1 MANDSHPE
9 PDLAHAD
16 IGIVSALPMELAP
29 FLQRCTRVRKYTG
42 GDFVFRGGRYG
53 DIKIAVAEAGTGFA
67 RARRATQALI
77 EAHTPDWVLSCGF
90 VGALQDHLRIGDIV
104 MADSVA
110 DTHGQSLS
118 INLSMGNTASPGLH
132 VGRLLTADG
141 IVRTV
146 EEKRSLAETYQA
158 IAVDM
163 ESLAVAQVCR
173 DFKVRFLAVRAV
185 SDDLSAD
192 LPPEVLSVLGGS
204 GATRWGAA
212 LGAVWKRPGSVK
224 EMWKLRETAGKAAE
238 SLAVFLD
245 GVLVQLC
252 EPGDT

>member
-1 MANDSHPE
+1 MASDESRE

-16 IGIVSALPMELAP
+16 IGIVAALPMELAP
-29 FLQRCTRVRKYTG
+29 FLQRCSRVRKYTG

-53 DIKIAVAEAGTGFA
+53 EIKIVIVEAGAGFA

-77 EAHTPDWVLSCGF
+77 EAHTPRWVLCCGF
-90 VGALQDHLRIGDIV
+90 SGALQKELRIGEIV
-104 MADSVA
+104 MADSIA
-110 DTHGQSLS
+110 DVHGQLLSVEFSL
-118 INLSMGNTASPGLH
+118 GEAATPGLH
-132 VGRLLTADG
+132 VGRVLTADG

-146 EEKRSLAETYQA
+146 KEKQSLAHEHGA
-158 IAVDM
+158 LAVDM

-173 DFKVRFLAVRAV
+173 ELKVRFLAVRV
-185 SDDLSAD
+185 ISDDLSAD

-204 GATRWGAA
+204 GATRLGAA

-224 EMWKLRETAGKAAE
+224 DMWKLRESASMAAE

-245 GVLVQLC
+245 GVIVQLH
-252 EPGDT
+252 EAPH